1 MATLNTTDDL
11 LRAARENREFREA
24 FRREILTEDLIDS
37 PRELRELKAITG
49 SLAEGIAALVQ
60 GMADY
65 RSATDTKLERIENS
79 VFRVEDMVRE
89 QEQAQ
94 SSFRGVYAERVAGM
108 DDLEIA
114 GKFAELHGLDEDML
128 DTTHISRNALRD
140 WVRDHRDELLS
151 LDLRQEGA
159 LGKFRRPDVVA
170 LVSEMR
176 SDPMEPVFYLA
187 VEASY
192 SGEEKDI
199 DKATDNAKI
208 LRAVTGLEAY
218 PVVAAVRLHRRM
230 SNEARARLYED
241 VNEYL
246 AAGDADTAFWYRL
259 DSADLRPPEPR

>member
-1 MATLNTTDDL
+1 MTTLTTTDDL

-24 FRREILTEDLIDS
+24 FRREILTEELIDS
-37 PRELRELKAITG
+37 PREIRELKEITE
-49 SLAEGIAALVQ
+49 SLAENIAALVQ

-65 RSATDTKLERIENS
+65 RAATDTKLDRIERS
-79 VFRVEDMVRE
+79 VLRVEGMVRE

-94 SSFRGVYAERVAGM
+94 SSFRGAHAQRAAGM

-114 GKFAELHGLDEDML
+114 AKFAELHGLDENTL
-128 DTTHISRNALRD
+128 KTRHVSRGVLEG
-140 WVRDHRDELLS
+140 WVEDNKDLLLS

-159 LGKFRRPDVVA
+159 LRKFQRPDIIAVVFDTPA
-170 LVSEMR
+170 DR
-176 SDPMEPVFYLA
+176 MEPACYIA

-208 LRAVTGLEAY
+208 LRAATGLETY

-230 SNEARARLYED
+230 SGEARARLYED
-241 VNEYL
+241 VGDYL
-246 AAGDADTAFWYRL
+246 TAADADAAFWYKL